1 MERGP
6 DFQGDPVSMNVTIIT
21 IQKILPPQTTAQL
34 ASLAGNFFSAHA
46 KFFLPF
52 PLSQATLPRAYD
64 LLIIL
69 YVIEYNPELVRTQRS
84 CERVLR
90 KLL

>member
-1 MERGP
+1 
-6 DFQGDPVSMNVTIIT
+6 MNVTIIT